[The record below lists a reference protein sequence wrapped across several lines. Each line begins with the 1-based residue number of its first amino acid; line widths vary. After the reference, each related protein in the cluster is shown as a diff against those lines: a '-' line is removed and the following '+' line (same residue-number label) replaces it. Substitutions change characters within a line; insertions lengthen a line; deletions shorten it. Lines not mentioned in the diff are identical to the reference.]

1 MNKYDYYVYNELD
14 TNKYEDIFDN
24 ISTIDYELFKET
36 IKNIINN
43 SLNATN
49 KIIIDTFG

>member
-1 MNKYDYYVYNELD
+1 MNKYDYYVYSELD

-24 ISTIDYELFKET
+24 VSAIDYELFKET
-36 IKNIINN
+36 IKNIASD
-43 SLNATN
+43 SLNITN